1 MKGIV
6 KMSEYIV
13 DLDMLKDVLSLIPW
27 ATNSDGEL
35 YVRLNDINKLIDSFA
50 KEKYVREYDKNF
62 NKTIQG
68 HISVCSIMDDIKS
81 GRGLKPLPKKHEY

>member
-1 MKGIV
+1 MRGVV
-6 KMSEYIV
+6 KMSEYVV

-50 KEKYVREYDKNF
+50 KEKYIREYDKNF

-68 HISVCSIMDDIKS
+68 HISVCSLMDDIKS
-81 GRGLKPLPKKHEY
+81 GRGLKPLLKKHEY

>member
-1 MKGIV
+1 
-6 KMSEYIV
+6 MSEYIV

-68 HISVCSIMDDIKS
+68 CIGVCSIMDDIKS

>member
-1 MKGIV
+1 
-6 KMSEYIV
+6 MSEYIV

-35 YVRLNDINKLIDSFA
+35 YVRLNDINRLIDSFA

-68 HISVCSIMDDIKS
+68 RINVCSLMDDIKS
-81 GRGLKPLPKKHEY
+81 GRGLKSLPKKHEY